1 MGEVLRVENLYKLY
15 GFKKGFMIKAVDHIS
30 FSVNSGEVVGF
41 LGPNGAGKSTTIK
54 MIVGLA
60 EPTEGNIYIMGKDTK
75 KEREEAMRFVGGV
88 IENPDLYK
96 EWSAYENLMYLK
108 SLSIDKNNQE
118 TFSKTLSKRKNEVLE
133 VLKVVGL
140 DSRMHDKVG
149 HFSLGMKQ
157 RLGIAQA
164 IMDNPKLLILDEP
177 ANGLDPAGIKEIRDM
192 LRKCAEQLDMAVLV
206 SSHQLAEMEL
216 MCDRFL
222 IIDKGKITAEQKTSE
237 LTGGKEGTLRT
248 IVVQVDKEKVD
259 EVKVF
264 LENYLKTEVL
274 QKGDHVKFT
283 TDKDISA
290 ITKEL
295 VINNFDVH
303 SISPEKG
310 RLEDTYLEATSK
322 SKLGGRQ

>member
-1 MGEVLRVENLYKLY
+1 MTEVLKVENLYKLY
-15 GFKKGFMIKAVDHIS
+15 GFKKGFLIKAVDHIS

-108 SLSIDKNNQE
+108 SLSIDSNNLKTYRE
-118 TFSKTLSKRKNEVLE
+118 TIEQRKKEVIDI
-133 VLKVVGL
+133 LKVVGL
-140 DSRMHDKVG
+140 DSRMNDKVG

-164 IMDNPKLLILDEP
+164 IMDNPMLLILDEP

-192 LRKCAEQLDMAVLV
+192 LRRCAEELNMAVLV

-237 LTGGKEGTLRT
+237 LSGGKEGTLRT
-248 IVVQVDKEKVD
+248 IVVQVDRDKVD
-259 EVKVF
+259 EAKAF
-264 LENYLKTEVL
+264 LKEYLKTEVL
-274 QKGDHVKFT
+274 QKGDYVKFT
-283 TDKDISA
+283 TDRDISA

-303 SISPEKG
+303 SIAPEKG

-322 SKLGGRQ
+322 NHIGGEK

>member
-1 MGEVLRVENLYKLY
+1 
-15 GFKKGFMIKAVDHIS
+15 
-30 FSVNSGEVVGF
+30 
-41 LGPNGAGKSTTIK
+41 
-54 MIVGLA
+54 
-60 EPTEGNIYIMGKDTK
+60 
-75 KEREEAMRFVGGV
+75 MRYVGGV

>member
-1 MGEVLRVENLYKLY
+1 MTEVLKVENLYKLY
-15 GFKKGFMIKAVDHIS
+15 GFKKGFLIKAVDHIS

-108 SLSIDKNNQE
+108 SLSIDSNNLKTYRE
-118 TFSKTLSKRKNEVLE
+118 TIEQRKKEVIDI
-133 VLKVVGL
+133 LKVVGL
-140 DSRMHDKVG
+140 DSRMNDKVG

-164 IMDNPKLLILDEP
+164 IMDNPMLLILDEP
-177 ANGLDPAGIKEIRDM
+177 ANGLDPTGIKEIRDM
-192 LRKCAEQLDMAVLV
+192 LRRCAEELNMAVLV

-237 LTGGKEGTLRT
+237 LSGGKEGTLRT
-248 IVVQVDKEKVD
+248 IVVQVDRDKVD
-259 EVKVF
+259 EAKAF
-264 LENYLKTEVL
+264 LKEYLKTEVL
-274 QKGDHVKFT
+274 QKGDYVKFT
-283 TDKDISA
+283 TDRDISA

-303 SISPEKG
+303 SIAPEKG

-322 SKLGGRQ
+322 NHIGGEK